1 VLAVGDVEDLDE
13 APENEVEAAEEEILD
28 QATAAATLAELKIE
42 IATLGRLEALA
53 YECRKQTAMDSTPS
67 ASSRSRATLA
77 LAAWSGAITAP
88 AWLMRS
94 PTSSC
99 QRRGTLTRRAR
110 GCPGP
115 SASSPEASCPD
126 TPDTSAMVVL
136 VGGGL
141 DWPRR
146 ASSQGK
152 VVPWTMRRLSRT

>member
-1 VLAVGDVEDLDE
+1 LRERLEKRLRGLEPLQRGAAVPAPALAGPVLAVGDVEDLDE
-13 APENEVEAAEEEILD
+13 APENEVEAEAAEEEILD

-77 LAAWSGAITAP
+77 VRSGAITAP

-99 QRRGTLTRRAR
+99 QRRGTSGPAR
-110 GCPGP
+110 
-115 SASSPEASCPD
+115 
-126 TPDTSAMVVL
+126 
-136 VGGGL
+136 
-141 DWPRR
+141 W
-146 ASSQGK
+146 K
-152 VVPWTMRRLSRT
+152 SRS